1 VATTI
6 GSANIQ
12 LSADAAGLGQDL
24 AAAKQS
30 IDKFADASNRSL
42 GKLGE
47 LGERFTS
54 ALGRADALGS
64 SLTRLSEATTD
75 KLAAAFDVARTSLA
89 SLVGAMMIARSAG
102 ASMMS
107 GIGIGV
113 AGIAASLGIAALSR
127 PGVTGAGADFL
138 RSRGLGGRLATAAD
152 VEHVEAGRG
161 GAEASRVRSRAAGTL
176 MAGDIGASAG
186 ERAARFREEA
196 DAVGRTAEEMER
208 LRIEREKAKNRTLL
222 EAGIITRDV
231 YEATSRSLREA
242 SSALE
247 GLTEAR
253 RRDREAAMAAADA
266 ELRRTAHVASWTADM
281 ARGRA
286 VTDSLMTPR
295 ERAVAELRE
304 LEELRSRRP
313 DAISE
318 DAIRRRAGV
327 LASGLSEAG
336 PIGAAAMGIGESA
349 TISAINAAGR
359 RAGPSAEDLLT
370 EVRDELGRIR
380 DAIATAT
387 TPIASSIVGIAG
399 LLGRP

>member
-107 GIGIGV
+107 GIGI
-113 AGIAASLGIAALSR
+113 GIAALSR